1 MQKYNNRSEVPEEF
15 KWDLTPFFKNDDEW
29 EECYNK
35 VSELALEL
43 KEYVGCTKD
52 ADKLYEFMNKQIETV
67 ALWED
72 LYVYAHL
79 VNDQELGVS
88 DSLVRKSKAENLE
101 AIIMGNTSF
110 FAPELLKLE
119 KNEYEKL
126 FIDNL
131 KLNEYR
137 ADLDKTYREKEHILT
152 ANEEKIVTELVNS
165 MNHFDDMSSNLLN
178 NQHDYGKVK
187 LENGEIVTIAVN
199 NYRSLMR
206 NKDVNVRKKVY
217 KLFNKKL
224 AQYSDSNAMYLNSY
238 VSMNETI
245 AKIRHFKSAWDSKLF
260 SINMN
265 DKVFKTLVKT
275 TESNL
280 DSLHRYYEL
289 KKNVL
294 GLDVLHRYDLSL
306 EMIKSN
312 REYSIPEA
320 QQLVRNAL
328 LPLGD
333 EYLKK
338 YDKIINNRYIDYCQ
352 YKGKCSGGYSFSTVL
367 QDSRILMS
375 YNYSLDS
382 VSTIAHE
389 SGHNVHHQFIAENN
403 PKQYR
408 FVGSIVAEVVSLTN
422 ECLLSSYLAQNGK
435 DKEEKLAGISNM
447 LSVIANNLFDAVRE
461 GKIEQEM
468 YKELKNGGMVT
479 KDFLDKKSK
488 SSLKKYYGHSVKCD
502 NYACNSWV
510 TRSHYYMDFYLYSY
524 AICVS
529 VATSVARKILS
540 GDKEMLNNYYEFM
553 KLGSDKWAIDAFD
566 VLGIDLESPEVYQ
579 NAIDY
584 FNELI
589 DEYYK
594 IDSQEEVKING

>member
-52 ADKLYEFMNKQIETV
+52 ADKLYDFMNKQIETV

-88 DSLVRKSKAENLE
+88 ESLVRKSKAENLE

-126 FIDNL
+126 FIDNP

-488 SSLKKYYGHSVKCD
+488 SSLKKYYGSSVKCD